1 MDPSFCTLE
10 IPVFTLCLASNLFL
24 PHPPTA
30 KISTNVTSSK
40 AFLVPIVTLITTF
53 CLSVSGIN
61 KLCILECLQFKRKK
75 KKEEAVFVINL
86 LQNWFVCRLISP
98 ALNQHSAESSDI
110 FKAAS

>member
-1 MDPSFCTLE
+1 MFAIQE
-10 IPVFTLCLASNLFL
+10 
-24 PHPPTA
+24 
-30 KISTNVTSSK
+30 
-40 AFLVPIVTLITTF
+40 
-53 CLSVSGIN
+53 
-61 KLCILECLQFKRKK
+61 KK